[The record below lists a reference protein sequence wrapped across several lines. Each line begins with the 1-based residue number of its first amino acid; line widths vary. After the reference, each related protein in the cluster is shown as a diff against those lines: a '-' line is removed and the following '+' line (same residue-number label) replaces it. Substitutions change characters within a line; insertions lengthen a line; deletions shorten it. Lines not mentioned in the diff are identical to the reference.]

1 MTGSVNQMTSES
13 LKVTDLT
20 HYLDGCL
27 RLPDLKN
34 FIGGSGY
41 ISSVLTQD
49 RIYCSAATESSIEL

>member
-13 LKVTDLT
+13 LEVTDLT

-41 ISSVLTQD
+41 ISSVL
-49 RIYCSAATESSIEL
+49 I